1 MSLRHVILTILS
13 QSPSTGYDI
22 TRAFDERLSYF
33 WAASHQQVYRDLRK
47 MADDGL
53 VEGEHVA
60 QQSRPDKIIYRLTS
74 RGREELQRWMAEP
87 IAHRVNSE
95 ILAKMQAIDVV
106 GTGPIIDMLERERE
120 ARAARLAVYRTIDG
134 SIDHD
139 DASAWSAG
147 DIVRYAALR
156 RGITGEED
164 WIGWIDETLAR
175 LQRLGA
181 RST

>member
-1 MSLRHVILTILS
+1 MSLRHVILTILA
-13 QSPSTGYDI
+13 QSPATGYDV
-22 TRAFDERLSYF
+22 TRAFDERLSFF

-60 QQSRPDKIIYRLTS
+60 QQSRPDKIIYRLTE
-74 RGREELQRWMAEP
+74 RGRGELLRWMDEP

-95 ILAKMQAIDVV
+95 ILARMQAIDVV
-106 GTGPIIDMLERERE
+106 GTGTIIDMLECDRE
-120 ARAARLAVYRTIDG
+120 AHAARLAVYRTIDA

-139 DASAWSAG
+139 DASAWST
-147 DIVRYAALR
+147 DDVVRYAALR
-156 RGITGEED
+156 RGIRGEED

-175 LQRLGA
+175 LKRLSA

>member
-1 MSLRHVILTILS
+1 MWRACLRGNYPH
-13 QSPSTGYDI
+13 D
-22 TRAFDERLSYF
+22 
-33 WAASHQQVYRDLRK
+33 W
-47 MADDGL
+47 
-53 VEGEHVA
+53 
-60 QQSRPDKIIYRLTS
+60 
-74 RGREELQRWMAEP
+74 
-87 IAHRVNSE
+87 
-95 ILAKMQAIDVV
+95 QAVFV
-106 GTGPIIDMLERERE
+106 RERE